1 MEIKLPEKLYYNI
14 GEISN
19 AFGVKPSLI
28 RFWEK
33 EFNIINPKKSSKGT
47 RKFSIK
53 DVEKINL
60 IYSLVKKKG
69 YTLEGAKKQ
78 ILNGENGNLDVLKR
92 LQKIRLELLRMKEE
106 L

>member
-1 MEIKLPEKLYYNI
+1 MINQLPEKLYYNI

-33 EFNIINPKKSSKGT
+33 EFNIINPKKSNKGT

-60 IYSLVKKKG
+60 IFSLVKKKG

-92 LQKIRLELLRMKEE
+92 LQKIRFELL
-106 L
+106 

>member
-1 MEIKLPEKLYYNI
+1 M
-14 GEISN
+14 G
-19 AFGVKPSLI
+19 
-28 RFWEK
+28 K
-33 EFNIINPKKSSKGT
+33 EFNIINPKKSNKGT

-92 LQKIRLELLRMKEE
+92 LQKIRLELLRMKDE

>member
-1 MEIKLPEKLYYNI
+1 MINQLPEKLYYNI

-33 EFNIINPKKSSKGT
+33 EFNIINPKKSNKGT

-60 IYSLVKKKG
+60 IFSLVKKKG

>member
-1 MEIKLPEKLYYNI
+1 MNNQLPEKLYYNI

>member
-1 MEIKLPEKLYYNI
+1 MINQLPEKLYYNI

-33 EFNIINPKKSSKGT
+33 EFNIINPKKSNKGT

-60 IYSLVKKKG
+60 IFSLVKKKG

-92 LQKIRLELLRMKEE
+92 LQKIRFELLRMKEE

>member
-1 MEIKLPEKLYYNI
+1 MINQLPEKLYYNI

-92 LQKIRLELLRMKEE
+92 LQKIRLELLRMKDE

>member
-1 MEIKLPEKLYYNI
+1 MINQLPEKLYYNI

-33 EFNIINPKKSSKGT
+33 EFNIINPKKSNKGT

-69 YTLEGAKKQ
+69 YTLELSL
-78 ILNGENGNLDVLKR
+78 IH
-92 LQKIRLELLRMKEE
+92 I
-106 L
+106 

>member
-1 MEIKLPEKLYYNI
+1 MNNQLPQKLYYNI

-92 LQKIRLELLRMKEE
+92 LQKIRLELLRMKDE

>member
-1 MEIKLPEKLYYNI
+1 MINQLPENLYYNI

-33 EFNIINPKKSSKGT
+33 EFNIINPKKSNKGT

-92 LQKIRLELLRMKEE
+92 LQKIRLELLRMKDE

>member
-1 MEIKLPEKLYYNI
+1 MF
-14 GEISN
+14 ISN
-19 AFGVKPSLI
+19 
-28 RFWEK
+28 
-33 EFNIINPKKSSKGT
+33 KKKQQ
-47 RKFSIK
+47 IL
-53 DVEKINL
+53 EKINL

-92 LQKIRLELLRMKEE
+92 LQKIRLELLRMKDE

>member
-1 MEIKLPEKLYYNI
+1 MINQLPEKLYYNI

-19 AFGVKPSLI
+19 ALGVKPSLI

-33 EFNIINPKKSSKGT
+33 EFNIINPKKSNKGT

>member
-1 MEIKLPEKLYYNI
+1 MINQLPEKLYYNI
-14 GEISN
+14 GEISK

-33 EFNIINPKKSSKGT
+33 EFNIINPKKSNKGT

>member
-1 MEIKLPEKLYYNI
+1 MNNQLPEKLYYNI

-92 LQKIRLELLRMKEE
+92 LQKIRLELLRMKDE

>member
-1 MEIKLPEKLYYNI
+1 MINQLPEKLYYNI

-19 AFGVKPSLI
+19 AFGVKPSLM

-33 EFNIINPKKSSKGT
+33 EFKIINPKKSSKGT

>member
-1 MEIKLPEKLYYNI
+1 MINQLPEKLYYNI

-33 EFNIINPKKSSKGT
+33 EFNIINPKKSNKGT

-78 ILNGENGNLDVLKR
+78 ILNGENGNLDFLKR
-92 LQKIRLELLRMKEE
+92 LQKIRLELLRMKDE

>member
-1 MEIKLPEKLYYNI
+1 MINQLPEKLYYNI

-19 AFGVKPSLI
+19 AYGVKPSLI

>member
-1 MEIKLPEKLYYNI
+1 MIIQLPEILYYNI

-92 LQKIRLELLRMKEE
+92 LQKIRLELLRMKDE

>member
-1 MEIKLPEKLYYNI
+1 MINQLPEKLYYNI

-33 EFNIINPKKSSKGT
+33 EFNIINPKKSNKGT

-92 LQKIRLELLRMKEE
+92 LQNSFGVIKNER
-106 L
+106 